1 MQKEN
6 KLTRNFII
14 GTFVTLYIM
23 VSIISTIHVIDF
35 FRISNPE
42 WLAITLA
49 IAFEVG
55 AAASLASIIAM
66 KKMNK
71 GIVWALFITLTAMQA
86 MGNTYFAY
94 VHLVDYQSWVEL
106 FGLVDSEVIEQKR
119 ILSIVS
125 GAILPLVAL
134 GFIKSLVDYIK
145 PDETVNKAVNE
156 GVKAVVQDQITDAVT
171 SNNPIETYNQEPPY
185 QPTNEDI
192 KKFEELLRKYDEK
205 FQNNTVDELVE
216 TPKIE
221 EKTIETAEL
230 IEDVITDE
238 STDPIIEDVIIE
250 EENIEP
256 EIVVNEEIIVEEENI
271 EEDVINTY
279 EEIIVEEENIEPK
292 IVVNEEIIVEEENIE
307 PEIAVNE
314 QFIIGVEI
322 VNDNEEVIEKK
333 N

>member
-106 FGLVDSEVIEQKR
+106 FGLIDEEIITQKR

-171 SNNPIETYNQEPPY
+171 SNNPIETYNQQPPY

-205 FQNNTVDELVE
+205 FVSDNLTNTVVNNYEELPENIQENNV
-216 TPKIE
+216 I
-221 EKTIETAEL
+221 
-230 IEDVITDE
+230 DVIVE
-238 STDPIIEDVIIE
+238 PIIEDLIIE
-250 EENIEP
+250 DENIET
-256 EIVVNEEIIVEEENI
+256 ETIDESIIKDIIIDDENVTEDIIELKINGIIIDDENVDENVDEEVKEEL
-271 EEDVINTY
+271 TT
-279 EEIIVEEENIEPK
+279 
-292 IVVNEEIIVEEENIE
+292 
-307 PEIAVNE
+307 
-314 QFIIGVEI
+314 
-322 VNDNEEVIEKK
+322 NDNQEVVIEKK

>member
-14 GTFVTLYIM
+14 GTFVALYIM

-35 FRISNPE
+35 FKLSNPE

-55 AAASLASIIAM
+55 AAASLASIIALRR
-66 KKMNK
+66 MNK
-71 GIVWALFITLTAMQA
+71 SIVWSLFFTLTAMQA
-86 MGNTYFAY
+86 MGNAYFAY
-94 VHLVDYQSWVEL
+94 VHLVNYQAWVEL

-145 PDETVNKAVNE
+145 PDDTVNDTINE

-279 EEIIVEEENIEPK
+279 EEIIVEEENIEPE
-292 IVVNEEIIVEEENIE
+292 IAVNEEIIVEEENIE

>member
-14 GTFVTLYIM
+14 GTFVALYIM

-35 FRISNPE
+35 FKLSNPE

-55 AAASLASIIAM
+55 AAASLASIIALRR
-66 KKMNK
+66 MNK
-71 GIVWALFITLTAMQA
+71 SIVWSLFFTLTAMQA
-86 MGNTYFAY
+86 MGNAYFAY
-94 VHLVDYQSWVEL
+94 VHLVNYQAWVEL

-145 PDETVNKAVNE
+145 PDDTVNDTINE

-171 SNNPIETYNQEPPY
+171 SNNLIETYNQEPPY

-279 EEIIVEEENIEPK
+279 EEIIVEEENIEPE
-292 IVVNEEIIVEEENIE
+292 IAVNEEIIVEEENIE

>member
-14 GTFVTLYIM
+14 GTFVALYIM

-35 FRISNPE
+35 FKLSNPE

-55 AAASLASIIAM
+55 AAASLASIIALRR
-66 KKMNK
+66 MNK
-71 GIVWALFITLTAMQA
+71 SIVWSLFFTLTAMQA
-86 MGNTYFAY
+86 MGNAYFAY
-94 VHLVDYQSWVEL
+94 VHLVNYQAWVEL

-145 PDETVNKAVNE
+145 PDDTVNDTINE

-271 EEDVINTY
+271 E
-279 EEIIVEEENIEPK
+279 
-292 IVVNEEIIVEEENIE
+292 

>member
-14 GTFVTLYIM
+14 GTFVTLYVM

-94 VHLVDYQSWVEL
+94 QHLQNYQSWVEL
-106 FGLVDSEVIEQKR
+106 FGLIDEEIITQKR
-119 ILSIVS
+119 ILSMVS

-145 PDETVNKAVNE
+145 PDDTVNDTVNDGVND

-171 SNNPIETYNQEPPY
+171 SNNPIETYNQQPPY

-205 FQNNTVDELVE
+205 FQNNTVEELSE
-216 TPKIE
+216 TPKVE
-221 EKTIETAEL
+221 EKTIETVEL
-230 IEDVITDE
+230 IEDFTIDE
-238 STDPIIEDVIIE
+238 STDLIIEDVIIE

-256 EIVVNEEIIVEEENI
+256 EIVINEEIIVEEENI
-271 EEDVINTY
+271 EEDIINTD
-279 EEIIVEEENIEPK
+279 
-292 IVVNEEIIVEEENIE
+292 EEIIVEEENIE
-307 PEIAVNE
+307 PEIVVNE
-314 QFIIGVEI
+314 EIIIEEEI